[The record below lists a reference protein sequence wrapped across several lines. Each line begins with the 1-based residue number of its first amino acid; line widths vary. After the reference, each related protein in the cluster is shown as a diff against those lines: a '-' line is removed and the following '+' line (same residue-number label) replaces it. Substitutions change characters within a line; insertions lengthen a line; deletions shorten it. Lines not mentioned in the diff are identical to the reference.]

1 MKNKFPKW
9 APAVLVNLYEI
20 HLEKPIPDR
29 YELLEEAL
37 LRKGFTS
44 EQAKAKAK
52 KETDK
57 SYFLPEREKTQL
69 IQKLL
74 TDDRME
80 SVWRA
85 IGKRASKSN
94 RPYHE
99 VLHGIEHAITGW
111 RRDLKLSATDKRAY
125 YFSA

>member
-57 SYFLPEREKTQL
+57 SYFLPQREKTQL

-85 IGKRASKSN
+85 IG
-94 RPYHE
+94 
-99 VLHGIEHAITGW
+99 
-111 RRDLKLSATDKRAY
+111 
-125 YFSA
+125 